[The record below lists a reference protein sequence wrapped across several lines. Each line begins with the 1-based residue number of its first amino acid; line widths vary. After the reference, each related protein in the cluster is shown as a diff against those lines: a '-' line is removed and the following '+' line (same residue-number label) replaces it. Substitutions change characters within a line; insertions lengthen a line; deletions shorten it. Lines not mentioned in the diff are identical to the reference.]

1 MTRSMVARLLAGT
14 VLATLPGLASAITI
28 TTTDD
33 SLALANTLFI
43 NTSNQSSN
51 LGIPVQLQVQNAA
64 LRGASGQA
72 GLYTNAAGT
81 YGLPAQGIVLSTG
94 NVADYQT
101 GPNLTSSQSTSYS
114 ETPLVPPPFVEGPG
128 GEFPGGEFPVVL
140 SSFPG
145 ISPLALSSSLSPSDE
160 ELNDILSGITGQS
173 DHFDAVSLDIE
184 FFASAATTQ
193 VSFFAVFG
201 SEEFPEYVNGGV
213 NDGFGLLVNGI
224 NVASA
229 GGGGQPINIDHP
241 DFATFTGTELDGLL
255 APGGN
260 PVLRFDVPVNPG
272 DVNSLRVVLAD
283 AGDSVVDTTVYL
295 SSFFAA
301 PSGPASGTSEF
312 DPLLPSNPPL
322 PDGTFVI
329 ELPVTPPE
337 ATVWIDPPVSVGF
350 SYTFTGL
357 APGDGVDFVTLPSL
371 ATVADLDGYTISA
384 LGSTFNVVAGQ
395 TFDIFANFGQYL
407 TAFTIEGIDTSL
419 SLDPADPLAFP
430 LGVSFNALTLSGLTV
445 DITPITQNVGTSPV
459 PLPGA
464 GWMAIMALL
473 GLVGL
478 RRGVPLA

>member
-43 NTSNQSSN
+43 NTSNQLSN

-101 GPNLTSSQSTSYS
+101 GPNLTSGQTTSYS

-145 ISPLALSSSLSPSDE
+145 ISPLALSSSLSPDDQ

-201 SEEFPEYVNGGV
+201 SEEFPEYVNSGV

-229 GGGGQPINIDHP
+229 GGGRSADQHRPP
-241 DFATFTGTELDGLL
+241 
-255 APGGN
+255 
-260 PVLRFDVPVNPG
+260 RFRHLHRN
-272 DVNSLRVVLAD
+272 R
-283 AGDSVVDTTVYL
+283 T
-295 SSFFAA
+295 
-301 PSGPASGTSEF
+301 
-312 DPLLPSNPPL
+312 
-322 PDGTFVI
+322 
-329 ELPVTPPE
+329 
-337 ATVWIDPPVSVGF
+337 
-350 SYTFTGL
+350 
-357 APGDGVDFVTLPSL
+357 
-371 ATVADLDGYTISA
+371 
-384 LGSTFNVVAGQ
+384 
-395 TFDIFANFGQYL
+395 
-407 TAFTIEGIDTSL
+407 
-419 SLDPADPLAFP
+419 
-430 LGVSFNALTLSGLTV
+430 
-445 DITPITQNVGTSPV
+445 
-459 PLPGA
+459 
-464 GWMAIMALL
+464 
-473 GLVGL
+473 
-478 RRGVPLA
+478 